1 VVLLVLGVLGPLL
14 FVSSWLEMLRGS
26 RVDRG
31 AVAWLL
37 EHPRTAWLVLASPV
51 LAIGLILSIGPDALL
66 VLVIGPVVAVAAL
79 ARALGLSDELPEVL
93 RLEQLNPGRVLI
105 GGTLAVALFFGLLIL
120 ESMVIGPDLRAD
132 GAHGWLAPKVLG
144 FNAQPMRAF
153 DVDTGGEP
161 RELLY
166 LGGNADL
173 YVLVDP
179 CNDDEVEFVSVG
191 STRLV
196 VIDEVTCDTDS

>member
-1 VVLLVLGVLGPLL
+1 
-14 FVSSWLEMLRGS
+14 MR
-26 RVDRG
+26 DRSTQQC
-31 AVAWLL
+31 L
-37 EHPRTAWLVLASPV
+37 LASPV

-120 ESMVIGPDLRAD
+120 ESMVVGPDLRAD
-132 GAHGWLAPKVLG
+132 GAHGWLTPKVLG

-153 DVDTGGEP
+153 DVDAGGEP
-161 RELLY
+161 ASSSTWAATRTST
-166 LGGNADL
+166 
-173 YVLVDP
+173 
-179 CNDDEVEFVSVG
+179 CS
-191 STRLV
+191 STRA
-196 VIDEVTCDTDS
+196 TTTRSSSSRSGPPAWS